1 MGYMISRYIA
11 ICHALSHRITRKLQE
26 NKPATPLRS
35 TVCFGSVFAFFLASV
50 PPFVVVRLVK
60 TLVRWATCKRLTFC
74 LPKLSLLTLFPPL
87 NSGILGLR
95 MGPCVPTLKFFSYLG
110 GPRKSDSSDSYHE
123 KIHFSLNKRFHGGH
137 EIQTHDQRTIVLPTT
152 PYVR

>member
-1 MGYMISRYIA
+1 MGSDATLQNAGEIQTRLQNGKVHKPNDA
-11 ICHALSHRITRKLQE
+11 ICILVLPT
-26 NKPATPLRS
+26 TP
-35 TVCFGSVFAFFLASV
+35 F
-50 PPFVVVRLVK
+50 VK